1 MKNKNVEF
9 FLIKLLIL
17 AIVDALLVALYF
29 VLGTVLGVIGLKELV
44 GESSAKTI
52 QLGIVFIVFL
62 VYSFFRAYK
71 FKVHG
76 DGSDDP
82 IGLFALKEGTIY
94 AAFMLPFLAVAL
106 VTGVA
111 ELPVWLETIYA
122 PHLLM
127 AHVSS
132 SAVIGFGVPI
142 LIYAAGVTSVRII
155 ALNQYKPQSEK
166 AEETEE

>member
-29 VLGTVLGVIGLKELV
+29 VVGAVFGVIGLKELT
-44 GESSAKTI
+44 GESSAKAI

-71 FKVHG
+71 FKIHG

-82 IGLFALKEGTIY
+82 IGLFALKEGVIY

-106 VTGVA
+106 ICGVNG
-111 ELPVWLETIYA
+111 LPAWLEAAYA

-132 SAVIGFGVPI
+132 SAVVGFGVPI
-142 LIYAAGVTSVRII
+142 LIYTAGVTSVRII
-155 ALNQYKPQSEK
+155 ALNQYKPEPEK